1 MEETLLAANFQLD
14 VELWFTE
21 VVLFLWFC
29 NDDDDGDNDDNDGD
43 DDDPSCYIIFVID
56 YVHDRLGMSQHS
68 RVDILCLIIIL

>member
-1 MEETLLAANFQLD
+1 MQQTSSSTLNSGSLRSI
-14 VELWFTE
+14 
-21 VVLFLWFC
+21 LFLWFC

>member
-43 DDDPSCYIIFVID
+43 DDDPSCYIIFVIN
-56 YVHDRLGMSQHS
+56 YVT
-68 RVDILCLIIIL
+68 